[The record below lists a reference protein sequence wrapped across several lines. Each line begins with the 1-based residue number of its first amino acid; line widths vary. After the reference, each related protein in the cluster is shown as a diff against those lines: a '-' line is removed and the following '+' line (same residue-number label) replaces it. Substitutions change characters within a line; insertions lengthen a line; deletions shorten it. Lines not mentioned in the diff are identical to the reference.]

1 MFSIK
6 EKIKSLKLDWREN
19 LTLKEKIK
27 NLRIGK

>member
-1 MFSIK
+1 MKTLK

-27 NLRIGK
+27 SLRIGK